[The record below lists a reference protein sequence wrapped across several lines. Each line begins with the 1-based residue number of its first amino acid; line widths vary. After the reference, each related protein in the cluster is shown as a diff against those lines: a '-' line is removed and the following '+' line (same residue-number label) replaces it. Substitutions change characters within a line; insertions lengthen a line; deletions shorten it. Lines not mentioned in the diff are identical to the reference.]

1 MKVANTL
8 ISATRKTIS
17 TLTSLSYVELGSL
30 YLGLIAFCG
39 YGYFLLAQYAPTHG
53 PSIGDGTVWV
63 KLFNSIYFSAITATS
78 VGYGDIQPHGM
89 SKLFASM
96 QGMFSLFIFAIFVAK
111 PVSERKDMA
120 LYHMY
125 KLTLDSIF
133 TTLREGLYI
142 MRKDFDA
149 IIHEAE
155 TTGTLSK
162 HMHDNFETALHQGEV
177 LLEDIPTFYDHKS
190 RLYVIDTHRENLL
203 GEAVV
208 RTLERL
214 TKTMNVLS
222 SKNIVMTKRSVSALN
237 DMIASAEKALMHW
250 KNHSSKD
257 VHDLLDRSV
266 DILREMKGTNK

>member
-1 MKVANTL
+1 MKVASTL
-8 ISATRKTIS
+8 INATRKTIG

-39 YGYFLLAQYAPTHG
+39 YGYFLLAEYAPTHG

-63 KLFNSIYFSAITATS
+63 QLFNSIYFSAITATS
-78 VGYGDIQPHGM
+78 VGYGDIQPHGI
-89 SKLFASM
+89 SKLFASL

-120 LYHMY
+120 LYQMY
-125 KLTLDSIF
+125 KLTLDNIF

-149 IIHEAE
+149 IVHEAE
-155 TTGTLSK
+155 DTGTLSK
-162 HMHDNFETALHQGEV
+162 HMHDNLETALHQGEV

-203 GEAVV
+203 GEAVL

-214 TKTMNVLS
+214 AKTINVLA
-222 SKNIVMTKRSVSALN
+222 SKKIAMTEQSVSALN
-237 DMIASAEKALMHW
+237 DLIVSAEKALAHW
-250 KNHSSKD
+250 KNNSSKNL
-257 VHDLLDRSV
+257 HELLNRSCT
-266 DILREMKGTNK
+266 ILEEIKTRHK